1 MPQKIKHYSARE
13 EKFSAYSHLAG
24 VLLAIAGGSQFIRL
38 AAEKNDTLFT
48 GGLIFYWVSLILMF
62 GASGFYHLC
71 RSEKLKVHARKL
83 DHCAIYLLIT
93 GTYAPL
99 IFLYLQNAAGYT
111 VFALLLAAT
120 VAGIGGKIVFKQR
133 FHKIEVALYLLMGWC
148 CVAIAKPMLTL
159 IPHFSLWLL
168 LAGGIAYSGGVIL
181 YAMRREFAHAA
192 WHIAVLAGVVLHYM
206 CIIYAAN

>member
-1 MPQKIKHYSARE
+1 MAKTYTKREDICSAVIH
-13 EKFSAYSHLAG
+13 AAG
-24 VLLAIAGGSQFIRL
+24 L
-38 AAEKNDTLFT
+38 AAALPALIPLLHCAGKY
-48 GGLIFYWVSLILMF
+48 GGAAAYGAVVFYWLSILFML
-62 GASGFYHLC
+62 GASMIYHLPHD
-71 RSEKLKVHARKL
+71 EKSKAFWRQF

-111 VFALLLAAT
+111 VFTILLAAT

-148 CVAIAKPMLTL
+148 CVAIAKPMLAL

>member
-71 RSEKLKVHARKL
+71 RSEKLKVHARKV

-99 IFLYLQNAAGYT
+99 ITGAVKTAAGY
-111 VFALLLAAT
+111 
-120 VAGIGGKIVFKQR
+120 IV
-133 FHKIEVALYLLMGWC
+133 L
-148 CVAIAKPMLTL
+148 LTL
-159 IPHFSLWLL
+159 IALTLLGIAGKLLFANKFHFLEVVLYIAMGWACIFIARDLIANMSGKGLLLL
-168 LAGGIAYSGGVIL
+168 LAGGISYTGGVIF
-181 YAMRREFAHAA
+181 YIGKKEFCHAV
-192 WHIAVLAGVVLHYM
+192 WHLFVLAGAILQYLA
-206 CIIYAAN
+206 ILTF